1 MKCKIGKKKC
11 YIKTLF
17 LYKVKIMFFIVFNFV
32 PNDKDCSSYYSGLLL
47 FEWNLTN
54 FLIDN
59 LIKNNKIDNIVEI
72 KG

>member
-1 MKCKIGKKKC
+1 
-11 YIKTLF
+11 
-17 LYKVKIMFFIVFNFV
+17 MFFIVFNFV